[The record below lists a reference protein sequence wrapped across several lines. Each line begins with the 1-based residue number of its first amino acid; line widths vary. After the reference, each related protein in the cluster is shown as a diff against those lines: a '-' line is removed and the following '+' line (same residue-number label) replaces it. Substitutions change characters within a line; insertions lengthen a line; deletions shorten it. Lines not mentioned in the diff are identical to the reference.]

1 MHKQYHNAKKLNPA
15 VQQAKIEQRVKQA
28 MLQSRKDG
36 IEYGSIVTI
45 LLIIMVLSDKTNMPE
60 EELEYVMKQLGDL
73 SDSLMQDYMSVPDLI
88 KTLKEEHNFSIK
100 EDKLIKFY
108 PELEAYLLPEDEA
121 SKA

>member
-45 LLIIMVLSDKTNMPE
+45 LLIIMVLSDKTDMPE

-108 PELEAYLLPEDEA
+108 PELEAYLLPEDES